1 MYLSVFQYT
10 IYILQYTMNIIL
22 PFLSGFIAALVGVLP
37 PGLINM
43 TAAKVSLIDGKKRA
57 MMFVLGAI
65 IIVFLQTY
73 IAVIFA
79 KYINQHKEV
88 VILLREIG
96 LFIFLALTIYF
107 LKFAKKPKIKNNED
121 SKIKSKRSRFFMG
134 MVISAINFFP
144 IPYYALVA
152 ITLASYNIF
161 QYETSSIYSLVLGIA
176 TGSFSVFYF
185 YVVFFNKMKSKAEY
199 FINNMNKILGT
210 ITGIITLLALFNVL
224 KYYLN
229 K

>member
-1 MYLSVFQYT
+1 
-10 IYILQYTMNIIL
+10 MNIIL
-22 PFLSGFIAALVGVLP
+22 PFLFGFIAALVGVLP

-43 TAAKVSLIDGKKRA
+43 TAAKVSLIDGKKQA

-65 IIVFLQTY
+65 IIVLLQTY

-79 KYINQHKEV
+79 RYIDQHKEV

-107 LKFAKKPKIKNNED
+107 LKFAKKPKIKNEED
-121 SKIKSKRSRFFMG
+121 AKIKSKRSRFFMG

-144 IPYYALVA
+144 VPYYALVA
-152 ITLASYNIF
+152 ITLASYNLF
-161 QYETSSIYSLVLGIA
+161 QYKIPSIYSLVLGIA
-176 TGSFSVFYF
+176 SGSFVVFYF

-210 ITGIITLLALFNVL
+210 ITGLVTILALFNVL
-224 KYYLN
+224 KYYFN